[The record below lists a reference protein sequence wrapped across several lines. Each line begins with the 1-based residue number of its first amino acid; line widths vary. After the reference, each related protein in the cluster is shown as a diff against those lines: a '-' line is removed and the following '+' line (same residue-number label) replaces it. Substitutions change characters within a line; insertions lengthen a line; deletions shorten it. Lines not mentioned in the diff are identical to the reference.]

1 MEQKRFP
8 IDYVSSTLTPIR
20 AFMGRKQL
28 NWFKIIIIIF
38 FLNALIMI
46 PITLHYSK
54 MEWSLESTFPSVYNM
69 IDDEVVQQ
77 LQQTEIVKG
86 VATFDNSFSLETPSG
101 IVAIGLSESDEE
113 QALEKRNI
121 LLFTKKEMMIK
132 EEGTPLSKVPYTND
146 VNWSNIETPEQ
157 VKQTIEEQWFR
168 FNRVYIVASYSFMI
182 SFALFIMNLFL
193 IFGSGMF
200 IYLAR
205 RNSFEEKAP
214 YKESVNIILNS
225 MGVPV
230 LLAFLFGLYNPD
242 ITILMTIQTL
252 GLVLMIVAIYFQT
265 RFSEK
270 YLKKKQQNKQ

>member
-1 MEQKRFP
+1 
-8 IDYVSSTLTPIR
+8 
-20 AFMGRKQL
+20 
-28 NWFKIIIIIF
+28 
-38 FLNALIMI
+38 MI